1 MQMPGT
7 NGLDLAREIIADR
20 KLKTVWLMLLTSSG
34 PESVRAAQASGVNT
48 CLMKPVRADMLQ
60 RFLEQVVSVPG
71 DAPSRQPEV
80 SLPSPDVIDAAVTAN
95 ARLIKRVL
103 VAEDN
108 PVNQL
113 VAKKM
118 LERIGYR
125 ADVAANGK
133 EAVDAVS
140 RAPYDVVFMDCQMP
154 EMDGYEATRHIRK
167 LQGSAGKTLVIAMTA
182 NALLGDREKCIAS
195 GMDDYLFKPV
205 TQVALG
211 KVLEKWESLKF
222 AAGGTPDD
230 VPAPVESGQVR
241 SIDPDKIAELKELAL
256 GADPGWLESLVH
268 RFLEDAADRLEKLRV
283 AYRNNDAKT
292 VGEVAH
298 ALKGSSA
305 TMGASQMKQLAERL
319 QSLGRS
325 GSLGGAE
332 PLIQEMERALD
343 MARRLIENALV
354 GGEEE
359 R

>member
-1 MQMPGT
+1 
-7 NGLDLAREIIADR
+7 
-20 KLKTVWLMLLTSSG
+20 
-34 PESVRAAQASGVNT
+34 
-48 CLMKPVRADMLQ
+48 
-60 RFLEQVVSVPG
+60 
-71 DAPSRQPEV
+71 
-80 SLPSPDVIDAAVTAN
+80 
-95 ARLIKRVL
+95 
-103 VAEDN
+103 
-108 PVNQL
+108 
-113 VAKKM
+113 
-118 LERIGYR
+118 
-125 ADVAANGK
+125 
-133 EAVDAVS
+133 
-140 RAPYDVVFMDCQMP
+140 
-154 EMDGYEATRHIRK
+154 
-167 LQGSAGKTLVIAMTA
+167 
-182 NALLGDREKCIAS
+182 
-195 GMDDYLFKPV
+195 MDDYLFKPV